1 MEQGKRKFSILI
13 ICLMVLLALG
23 VVFYFMEN
31 YETAYY
37 TQIDNTK
44 IQNLSALEDMKYEYT
59 LEAYS
64 ESGRKKEIKFK
75 TSRELKEDAYLMLEV
90 RSLGVHAWKEVQYGE
105 LPEKVKVH
113 YQK

>member
-44 IQNLSALEDMKYEYT
+44 
-59 LEAYS
+59 
-64 ESGRKKEIKFK
+64 
-75 TSRELKEDAYLMLEV
+75 
-90 RSLGVHAWKEVQYGE
+90 
-105 LPEKVKVH
+105 VH